1 MLESM
6 LSDERTIKL
15 GPWST
20 CTDFT
25 RLGVIPSMILPTS
38 IKRPVITAY
47 APASLLGGHSAC
59 APPDPISNSA
69 VKPGCADGT
78 LSQGMEE

>member
-1 MLESM
+1 MFVE
-6 LSDERTIKL
+6 ERTIKL

-20 CTDFT
+20 CTDIT
-25 RLGVIPSMILPTS
+25 LGIYPGVILPTS

>member
-6 LSDERTIKL
+6 FVEERTIKL
-15 GPWST
+15 GPWSI
-20 CTDFT
+20 CTASKT
-25 RLGVIPSMILPTS
+25 VHHLATS